1 MGNAKSSKKKAE
13 AKGAE
18 AKDEGAGDEGEEG
31 GRDRTWSSQVAE
43 TCDRNKCSLDDF
55 VMLKT
60 VGKGSFGK
68 VIQVRHK
75 EQDKIYAMKVLKKDH
90 VVRRKQVEH
99 TRTERRILE
108 EVDHP
113 YDEER
118 EGGREG
124 GCGGENAR
132 RECDCD
138 WTRWCV
144 VGVVVVVVLV
154 HVQSDTRMMKEMK
167 EMKGDTK
174 RAKRA
179 KRDAIRHAIRPHLCS

>member
-118 EGGREG
+118 AGERGG
-124 GCGGENAR
+124 
-132 RECDCD
+132 
-138 WTRWCV
+138 
-144 VGVVVVVVLV
+144 
-154 HVQSDTRMMKEMK
+154 
-167 EMKGDTK
+167 K
-174 RAKRA
+174 RVEK
-179 KRDAIRHAIRPHLCS
+179 SVNT